1 MHAGASAR
9 ISPAQQ
15 GHSRDV
21 ELGKTMEGMRI
32 HASKVIPT
40 WLIFTWRKKSYVTIG
55 GRSGAFGGM
64 LTGNL
69 NHPGMQ
75 EEIDLAGERSKPNKV
90 ELLKAEVLADRHFR
104 YELLTLR
111 TETFAGKMSEPF
123 KREAVRSG
131 PAVAVLL
138 YDPSADRL
146 VMIEQFRIAAYLNH
160 LPSAWILEC
169 AAGLVD
175 EGETTEVAA
184 RREVQEETGCE
195 VGRMEY
201 AGAYLSSPGISDEM
215 VTIYVGEVDA
225 ILAGGVHGHVDEG
238 EDIRTIV

>member
-1 MHAGASAR
+1 
-9 ISPAQQ
+9 
-15 GHSRDV
+15 
-21 ELGKTMEGMRI
+21 
-32 HASKVIPT
+32 
-40 WLIFTWRKKSYVTIG
+40 
-55 GRSGAFGGM
+55 M
-64 LTGNL
+64 LTGNH

-75 EEIDLAGERSKPNKV
+75 KEAGSGGDGSKPGKV
-90 ELLKAEVLADRHFR
+90 ELVSTEVLADRHFR

-111 TETFAGKMSEPF
+111 TETFAGEMSQSF

-175 EGETTEVAA
+175 VGETSEVAA
-184 RREVQEETGCE
+184 RREVKEETSCE

-201 AGAYLSSPGISDEM
+201 VGAYLSSPGISDEM

-225 ILAGGVHGHVDEG
+225 ALAGGVHGHVDEA
-238 EDIRTIV
+238 EDIRTIVLTVEDALAAADRGAVVNVMAQVALLWFARHGDALRQRWLGSAIEDGQPLHGS

>member
-1 MHAGASAR
+1 
-9 ISPAQQ
+9 
-15 GHSRDV
+15 
-21 ELGKTMEGMRI
+21 
-32 HASKVIPT
+32 
-40 WLIFTWRKKSYVTIG
+40 
-55 GRSGAFGGM
+55 M
-64 LTGNL
+64 LTGNN
-69 NHPGMQ
+69 NHSERQ
-75 EEIDLAGERSKPNKV
+75 KEAGSGGHGSTPSKV
-90 ELLKAEVLADRHFR
+90 ELLSTEILANRHFR

-111 TETFAGKMSEPF
+111 TETFAGEMSQPF

-169 AAGLVD
+169 VAGMVD
-175 EGETTEVAA
+175 EGETSETAA
-184 RREVQEETGCE
+184 RREVKEETSCE

-225 ILAGGVHGHVDEG
+225 VLAGGVHGHAGEG
-238 EDIRTIV
+238 EDIRTIVFTVEEALAAADGGAVVNVMAQVALLWFARHGDALRQRWLSSVKSGLLD

>member
-1 MHAGASAR
+1 MEKEANSAGDGSKP
-9 ISPAQQ
+9 SE
-15 GHSRDV
+15 V
-21 ELGKTMEGMRI
+21 ELVKT
-32 HASKVIPT
+32 
-40 WLIFTWRKKSYVTIG
+40 
-55 GRSGAFGGM
+55 
-64 LTGNL
+64 
-69 NHPGMQ
+69 
-75 EEIDLAGERSKPNKV
+75 
-90 ELLKAEVLADRHFR
+90 EVLADRHFR

-111 TETFAGKMSEPF
+111 TETFAGEMSQPF

-175 EGETTEVAA
+175 EGETSEAAA
-184 RREVQEETGCE
+184 RREVKEETNCE

-225 ILAGGVHGHVDEG
+225 VLAGGVHGHVDEG
-238 EDIRTIV
+238 EDIRTIVLTVEEALAAADRGAVVNVMAQVALLWFARHGEALRQRWLGFAVEDGR